1 MYRFTCI
8 PNETFLKGR
17 MKYIFSIETVNG
29 FAGWRQGGGRWEV
42 KLKHLVLKFN

>member
-29 FAGWRQGGGRWEV
+29 FAGWRQGGGGGGG
-42 KLKHLVLKFN
+42 K